1 MAKKV
6 FLITDEVEERTVA
19 YYEAPNFGIVVR
31 NNYKMFEKINPN
43 YQTDWKIYEIGYYD
57 GADLIPSFFHR
68 EGYAVHHWNEFNF
81 PEEVVQKMSDSEQKK
96 LQSQPPVVGEVP
108 PDFKGM

>member
-43 YQTDWKIYEIGYYD
+43 YQTDWKVFEVGVYAK
-57 GADLIPSFFHR
+57 GAVIPLF
-68 EGYAVHHWNEFNF
+68 YTDDKYIIHHWNEFNF
-81 PEEVVQKMSDSEQKK
+81 PEEVVQKMNDSEQKK
-96 LQSQPPVVGEVP
+96 LQAQPPVVGEVP